1 MISNESYL
9 DSASVRD
16 NVVLLA
22 RQLGYTPTSVTGAYG
37 FFDLQFQLPAQ
48 DYPSGYPRNIEVRT
62 GPVYSISSGSISYT
76 LSTTDTLTASV
87 TNTGVAVYENIRLTE
102 GLLVEE
108 EFTVNNANPY
118 QAFKLGNENIDIST
132 LRVEVQE
139 QPPSLDTTTYSQ
151 VSTLTDID
159 SNSRVYWIDEVDDSK
174 YKLTFGDGVF
184 GYLPGTG
191 AIINVRYLV
200 SNGPLANGIQGN
212 SNFVFIGN
220 VYDSDNNRVIVDPTL
235 TNSPKTE
242 GGADIETTSSIKL
255 RAVKGYSAQNRAV
268 TSDDYETIVRSI
280 YPAAEDV
287 YVYGGEE
294 ANPPQ
299 YGRVFI
305 VIKPRNGIAVSNR
318 LKNEIELKLRDY
330 KVASTDIEFIDP
342 GILYIELNSN
352 IYYDSTRTKLGSD
365 GIRSKVVSA
374 LTNYSS
380 SSTIRRFGGN
390 FRYSRSVALIDD
402 ADKSITRN
410 DTSVLMRR
418 DLPVLYNVA
427 STYLIS
433 YGNAFR
439 TDTNRS
445 VISSTGFN
453 VSGSNNTYYLE
464 DDTNGRVYSYYYDSN
479 NRKTVGNIVSG
490 TIDYENGIVKLGYD
504 RSITIT
510 STEID
515 GVIRIRAIPSVPDIF
530 ARNEIYLNFDV
541 ANSVLNVIPE

>member
-1 MISNESYL
+1 
-9 DSASVRD
+9 
-16 NVVLLA
+16 
-22 RQLGYTPTSVTGAYG
+22 
-37 FFDLQFQLPAQ
+37 
-48 DYPSGYPRNIEVRT
+48 
-62 GPVYSISSGSISYT
+62 
-76 LSTTDTLTASV
+76 
-87 TNTGVAVYENIRLTE
+87 
-102 GLLVEE
+102 
-108 EFTVNNANPY
+108 
-118 QAFKLGNENIDIST
+118 
-132 LRVEVQE
+132 
-139 QPPSLDTTTYSQ
+139 
-151 VSTLTDID
+151 
-159 SNSRVYWIDEVDDSK
+159 
-174 YKLTFGDGVF
+174 
-184 GYLPGTG
+184 
-191 AIINVRYLV
+191 
-200 SNGPLANGIQGN
+200 
-212 SNFVFIGN
+212 
-220 VYDSDNNRVIVDPTL
+220 
-235 TNSPKTE
+235 
-242 GGADIETTSSIKL
+242 
-255 RAVKGYSAQNRAV
+255 
-268 TSDDYETIVRSI
+268 
-280 YPAAEDV
+280 
-287 YVYGGEE
+287 VYGGEE